1 MFKNFEEFLSN
12 NKVDE
17 SNDNRV
23 IIKYR
28 WLDYFKNQW
37 YETKCEVISHTDK
50 SAQIKLLEFGPR
62 GSRPGR
68 VMRVHL
74 KSLVGFNDGKQ
85 KSKPDTSWRRYTDPD
100 LYKDDDEVNESKT
113 VIERESEAKNLVE
126 QTKKQF
132 EDATLY
138 RISRNYDT
146 LHRR

>member
-50 SAQIKLLEFGPR
+50 SAQIKLLEF
-62 GSRPGR
+62 
-68 VMRVHL
+68 
-74 KSLVGFNDGKQ
+74 
-85 KSKPDTSWRRYTDPD
+85 
-100 LYKDDDEVNESKT
+100 
-113 VIERESEAKNLVE
+113 
-126 QTKKQF
+126 
-132 EDATLY
+132 
-138 RISRNYDT
+138 
-146 LHRR
+146 